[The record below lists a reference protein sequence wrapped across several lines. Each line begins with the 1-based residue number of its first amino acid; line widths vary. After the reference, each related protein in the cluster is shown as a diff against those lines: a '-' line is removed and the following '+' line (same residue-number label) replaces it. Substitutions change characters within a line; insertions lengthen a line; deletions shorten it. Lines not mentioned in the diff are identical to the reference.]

1 MLNTLLNFSQG
12 EEGKQVLQKEN
23 KGIKKAIEIMLKSRE
38 EKQLEKTG
46 AKLLG
51 NISSHED
58 L

>member
-1 MLNTLLNFSQG
+1 MLNFSQG

-23 KGIKKAIEIMLKSRE
+23 KGIRKAIEIMLKSRE
-38 EKQLEKTG
+38 EKLLENTG

-51 NISSHED
+51 NISSHDD